1 MMLFCKSREIVGG
14 QIIIPSNRI
23 YNIIASGCRI
33 NINYDSGELME
44 VRENVYQAKID
55 TASILYNDP
64 DEVDKTIRQFYKAVS
79 NNSNCF
85 YFGGNN

>member
-1 MMLFCKSREIVGG
+1 MLLFCKVKEISDG
-14 QIIIPSNRI
+14 QIIIPLNRVFD
-23 YNIIASGCRI
+23 IISTGCRI

-44 VRENVYQAKID
+44 VRENVYQNKID
-55 TASILYNDP
+55 TASIIYDSP
-64 DEVDKTIRQFYKAVS
+64 DEVDKTIRQFYKSVN